1 MFDSSLSTLYS
12 KYLVLLCTR
21 MEESKLELDLSD
33 TSDNEAD
40 AEDLGSSAT
49 WLSSCT
55 SDIDTSDSQ
64 EENDV
69 EGDDDSVNLNDVWTF

>member
-49 WLSSCT
+49 
-55 SDIDTSDSQ
+55 
-64 EENDV
+64 
-69 EGDDDSVNLNDVWTF
+69 